1 MPAPRWS
8 CCCAARSITAVEGRA
23 AGRILFGPELH
34 LGADVVVPD
43 LAGWRRERLPA
54 LPERAYWTEAPDW
67 FCEVL
72 SPSTAT
78 IDRAKKLAI
87 YARERVPHVWLV
99 DPIVRT
105 LEILRLEAGRWTI
118 VSTFTKQDVPRAEPF
133 EAIELDLSLV
143 FNEPR
148 SEPQP

>member
-1 MPAPRWS
+1 
-8 CCCAARSITAVEGRA
+8 
-23 AGRILFGPELH
+23 
-34 LGADVVVPD
+34 VVPD

-67 FCEVL
+67 LCEVL

-99 DPIVRT
+99 DPFART
-105 LEILRLEAGRWTI
+105 LEILRLDAGRSTI
-118 VSTFTKQDVPRAEPF
+118 VSIFTERDTLRAEPF
-133 EAIELDLSLV
+133 DAIELDLSLV

>member
-1 MPAPRWS
+1 
-8 CCCAARSITAVEGRA
+8 
-23 AGRILFGPELH
+23 
-34 LGADVVVPD
+34 VVPD

-67 FCEVL
+67 LCEVL

-99 DPIVRT
+99 DPFART
-105 LEILRLEAGRWTI
+105 LEILRLEAGRSTI
-118 VSTFTKQDVPRAEPF
+118 VSIFTERDTPRAEPF
-133 EAIELDLSLV
+133 DAIELDLSLV